1 MEQRDR
7 SVTVV
12 AIDGPAGSGKSTV
25 ARRVAQE
32 LEAALLDTGAVYR
45 TLALVARERQVSW
58 RDGPALADLAG
69 TLDVSFRLDGDL
81 NRVMV
86 GDREVTREI
95 RTPEISRGASAVSA
109 IPEVRRALLELQR
122 RASRDGP
129 IVAEGRDMGTVVF
142 PSAEVKIYLDADPR
156 ERARRRQAELAA
168 AGRNV
173 TLDEVLAEQNE
184 RDAADSGRAVAPL
197 RPAPD
202 ARVVDTTDRSV
213 EEIVCAIVD
222 IVAGAGAEA

>member
-1 MEQRDR
+1 
-7 SVTVV
+7 
-12 AIDGPAGSGKSTV
+12 
-25 ARRVAQE
+25 
-32 LEAALLDTGAVYR
+32 
-45 TLALVARERQVSW
+45 
-58 RDGPALADLAG
+58 
-69 TLDVSFRLDGDL
+69 
-81 NRVMV
+81 
-86 GDREVTREI
+86 
-95 RTPEISRGASAVSA
+95 
-109 IPEVRRALLELQR
+109 
-122 RASRDGP
+122 
-129 IVAEGRDMGTVVF
+129 MGTVVF